1 MRLSEF
7 KAAVE
12 ALGASCIQN
21 ELMSK
26 HTSFSVGGPADLF
39 ITVENAGIMTK
50 LLPLAERYLVPLT
63 VIGNGSNLLVSDK
76 GVEGAV
82 VKYCDRSV
90 TVSGEKIICGA
101 GAMLSA
107 VSAAARDS
115 SLGGMEFAYGIPGS
129 IGGAVYMNAGAYG
142 GEIKDVIESCISV
155 DTDGTV
161 IKREKHEL
169 MLGYR
174 ESIYKGNREVILSA
188 VFDLKTAD
196 KAEISAKMD
205 DYMAR
210 RRQKQ
215 PLDMPSAG
223 STFKRPTGY
232 FAGALIEQC
241 GLKGTSVGGAA
252 VSEKHAGFI
261 VNTGGATCDDI
272 RRLIEKVAAEVLMQ
286 TGVRLEPEVI
296 FIGR

>member
-1 MRLSEF
+1 MRLSDF

-12 ALGASCIQN
+12 ALGAFCIQN
-21 ELMSK
+21 EPMSK

-39 ITVENAGIMTK
+39 ITAENAGIMTK
-50 LLPLAERYLVPLT
+50 LLPLAEMYSVPLT

-76 GVEGAV
+76 GIEGAV

-90 TVSGEKIICGA
+90 AVSGKKIVCGA

-107 VSAAARDS
+107 VSAAARDN

-142 GEIKDVIESCISV
+142 GEIKDVIESCTSV

-174 ESIYKGNREVILSA
+174 ESVYKG
-188 VFDLKTAD
+188 
-196 KAEISAKMD
+196 
-205 DYMAR
+205 
-210 RRQKQ
+210 
-215 PLDMPSAG
+215 
-223 STFKRPTGY
+223 
-232 FAGALIEQC
+232 
-241 GLKGTSVGGAA
+241 
-252 VSEKHAGFI
+252 
-261 VNTGGATCDDI
+261 
-272 RRLIEKVAAEVLMQ
+272 
-286 TGVRLEPEVI
+286 
-296 FIGR
+296 

>member
-50 LLPLAERYLVPLT
+50 LLPLAESCSVPLT

-82 VKYCDRSV
+82 VKHCDRSV
-90 TVSGEKIICGA
+90 TVRGEKIICGA

-174 ESIYKGNREVILSA
+174 ESVYKGNREVILSA
-188 VFDLKTAD
+188 AFVFTALPRNTVATSFKRNFFTGEAENAFISSSSSE
-196 KAEISAKMD
+196 KAMSIL
-205 DYMAR
+205 
-210 RRQKQ
+210 Q
-215 PLDMPSAG
+215 PLRSAN
-223 STFKRPTGY
+223 SSQKRRISF
-232 FAGALIEQC
+232 FA
-241 GLKGTSVGGAA
+241 TSFLHG
-252 VSEKHAGFI
+252 
-261 VNTGGATCDDI
+261 
-272 RRLIEKVAAEVLMQ
+272 EVL
-286 TGVRLEPEVI
+286 R
-296 FIGR
+296 IGWSDSYCLRTTSSVLPVENTNK